1 MSLIDKTS
9 EEYLNLLRKKR
20 EPLLKAFDVYKANV
34 NYGIVSETDE
44 QKANILEWYSKVLAL
59 DETALNNVPS
69 VIAKYKE

>member
-1 MSLIDKTS
+1 MSLIVKTS
-9 EEYLNLLRKKR
+9 EEYLNSLRKKR

-34 NYGIVSETDE
+34 NYGIVSETEE

-69 VIAKYKE
+69 AVSKYKD